1 MRLPSDC
8 LTLPTSASVRVRFF
22 RAPVFLD
29 FYVSEVSQVVANL
42 ASQSAEC

>member
-8 LTLPTSASVRVRFF
+8 LILQTSVSVRVRFF
-22 RAPVFLD
+22 RVPAFLD